1 MSAPVRGL
9 NTVMLTTAHSQKVPQ
24 MLTAWRERDIGN
36 LTVVVE
42 HPAAEPASARLRR
55 RLRNE
60 GVGWIAPRLI
70 PAKNGAAA
78 PAAQLAPPTNV
89 LTYCRSR
96 GIAVLETG
104 PLESADAV
112 AGDC

>member
-1 MSAPVRGL
+1 VLSSSSAAARRL

-42 HPAAEPASARLRR
+42 HTEAEPALARLRL

-60 GVGWIAPRLI
+60 GLSWIATRRS
-70 PAKNGAAA
+70 PAKQRGSGTGSAVRAANQRTELL
-78 PAAQLAPPTNV
+78 PIT
-89 LTYCRSR
+89 
-96 GIAVLETG
+96 
-104 PLESADAV
+104 
-112 AGDC
+112 